1 MGHRRI
7 RLRLIADA
15 LTFIRLCL
23 ALLIILT
30 GIIRGYEGLSLAL
43 LLLLLSW
50 MTDALDGQLARRDTE
65 SKGSRIGDNDLIVD
79 VLLGFAMMVFFT
91 LSGIIPFWIMVFC
104 LIYLIMITF
113 VLSGWTLYAIFI
125 GVSYGTSLLVSLL
138 HSPRFFYVFMLCIAI
153 ILLTTWSHC
162 WENIQAFFTGF
173 KVIKVREPLKKNSE
187 VINNGTA
194 EADSPLSPGR

>member
-1 MGHRRI
+1 MRQGLI
-7 RLRLIADA
+7 RLRLIADT

-50 MTDALDGQLARRDTE
+50 ITDALDGQLARRDIE

-91 LSGIIPFWIMVFC
+91 LSGIIPVWIIVFC
-104 LIYLIMITF
+104 IIYLIMITF

-125 GVSYGTSLLVSLL
+125 GVSYGTSLIVSLL
-138 HSPRFFYVFMLCIAI
+138 HSPRFFYVFMLCIAM
-153 ILLTTWSHC
+153 ILLATWNHC
-162 WENIQAFFTGF
+162 WENIQSFFTGF
-173 KVIKVREPLKKNSE
+173 KAIRVREPLKKTNE
-187 VINNGTA
+187 VIENGTA
-194 EADSPLSPGR
+194 EADSPLSPGQ